1 MKAERWQ
8 QIEQLYQKA
17 RELEPKARLEF
28 LKQAC
33 GDDDELRQELES
45 LLASD
50 PKAGSFLERPTV
62 ETVATGVPED
72 LARSLVGRQLGWYE
86 ILSLLGV
93 GGMGEV
99 YRARDTKLNREIAIK
114 VLPSAFAQDS
124 DRLARF
130 QREARMLA
138 SLNHPNIAAIYGLEE
153 LDGVRYLVLELVPGE
168 TLAQR
173 LERHPLAV
181 REALEICR
189 QMAEALEAAH
199 EKGII
204 HRDLKPANVKV
215 TPEGKVKVLDFGLAK
230 VVEADLRAGDVSE
243 VSTMIGVTA
252 PGTILGTVAYMSPEQ
267 ACGKPL
273 DRRTDVWSFG
283 CVLYEALTRK
293 RAFGGKTVPEVL
305 GRILEKEPN
314 WETLP
319 AGVTEN
325 VRCLLRRALQKD
337 PRCRLRDLGD
347 ARIELEDTI
356 AGRITARFL
365 RSSGRERGRGCSP
378 GRWRWCWWSRLDRVG
393 WPGT

>member
-33 GDDDELRQELES
+33 GDDKEFRQELES

-189 QMAEALEAAH
+189 QMAEALESAH

-215 TPEGKVKVLDFGLAK
+215 TPEGKV
-230 VVEADLRAGDVSE
+230 RS
-243 VSTMIGVTA
+243 
-252 PGTILGTVAYMSPEQ
+252 
-267 ACGKPL
+267 
-273 DRRTDVWSFG
+273 W
-283 CVLYEALTRK
+283 
-293 RAFGGKTVPEVL
+293 
-305 GRILEKEPN
+305 
-314 WETLP
+314 TL
-319 AGVTEN
+319 
-325 VRCLLRRALQKD
+325 
-337 PRCRLRDLGD
+337 
-347 ARIELEDTI
+347 
-356 AGRITARFL
+356 
-365 RSSGRERGRGCSP
+365 
-378 GRWRWCWWSRLDRVG
+378 G
-393 WPGT
+393 WPR